1 MISITVSFYKNLMGS
16 DPIKFDPIKFR
27 PRNASSWKKPNNQAD
42 Y

>member
-16 DPIKFDPIKFR
+16 DPIKFR
-27 PRNASSWKKPNNQAD
+27 PRNASSWKKSNNQVD